1 MGVIALNSGNLKT
14 ECVRVSYNYQTT
26 SQTFP
31 KHIHHHTYVKTAIYL
46 LVLLNETIS
55 LLLCNPVEIPI
66 NLGDKQP
73 EIFGVF
79 FFFGFGCFLQ
89 TNHMK
94 NPGTRVALRCL
105 PHYVNADL
113 GMICS
118 RLNKGTHLYQLSL
131 FKKTEPNVLSLVKH
145 SNI

>member
-1 MGVIALNSGNLKT
+1 MWSGGSTGVIALNSGNLKT

-73 EIFGVF
+73 EIFWVF
-79 FFFGFGCFLQ
+79 FFWFWLFSSDKPHEEPWHQSGIEMPPSLC
-89 TNHMK
+89 K
-94 NPGTRVALRCL
+94 CRPG
-105 PHYVNADL
+105 NDL
-113 GMICS
+113 
-118 RLNKGTHLYQLSL
+118 
-131 FKKTEPNVLSLVKH
+131 
-145 SNI
+145 